1 MRAII
6 IALAFTSVA
15 AFAETLSRLSD
26 VFTYMP
32 SPRYP
37 VDAWVRTSTGFQR
50 GEGRVICRVTLNGD
64 GAVVRVDITKSSG
77 SKMLDHSATQALGQ
91 WRAKP
96 GRLGRFYDI
105 PVRFNGRDSTL
116 EPPVPKDGLGL
127 SRGKG

>member
-15 AFAETLSRLSD
+15 AFADTFSRLSD

-37 VDAWVRTSTGFQR
+37 VDAWVRTSTGSKR
-50 GEGRVICRVTLNGD
+50 VEGRVICRVTLNGD
-64 GAVVRVDITKSSG
+64 GAVARVDVTKSSG
-77 SKMLDHSATQALGQ
+77 SKILDHAATEALGQ

-96 GRLGRFYDI
+96 GRPGRFYDI
-105 PVRFNGRDSTL
+105 PVRFNGRDSTP
-116 EPPVPKDGLGL
+116 ESPVPKDGLGL
-127 SRGKG
+127 SRGR